1 MCASTVSSK
10 MLQTMGLMEGF
21 RFEETLTGFK
31 WIGSCAL
38 SLQERGYQGEREFT
52 IRPVL
57 LLSSPTKLVQ
67 TLIFLYQCCLG
78 MKKPSAFLAAA

>member
-10 MLQTMGLMEGF
+10 MLQAMAQKEGF

-38 SLQERGYQGEREFT
+38 SLQERGYRGESNFP

-57 LLSSPTKLVQ
+57 ILLSSP
-67 TLIFLYQCCLG
+67 
-78 MKKPSAFLAAA
+78 S